1 MLKFTCTTVHC
12 ICTQCTEIMINSKK
26 MKLMEE
32 NANIMLEGQKNLFN
46 LNKYTADM
54 GSITSKC
61 NQLLLLLH
69 NSLPYY
75 YYYYITH

>member
-1 MLKFTCTTVHC
+1 MYKYSSNLWESNHSDGHTSHNYYSTYTHAC
-12 ICTQCTEIMINSKK
+12 IP
-26 MKLMEE
+26 
-32 NANIMLEGQKNLFN
+32 
-46 LNKYTADM
+46 DM
-54 GSITSKC
+54 GSIISKC